1 MIELKSN
8 LCRRNEEVSITKVKV
23 IKRYNDVVLNKIK
36 EKDEAFEVSKERAE
50 HLVKEGMVEIIKEGK
65 ETQK

>member
-1 MIELKSN
+1 M
-8 LCRRNEEVSITKVKV
+8 RRHNKEVSTIKVKV

-36 EKDEAFEVSKERAE
+36 EKDEVFEVVSKERAE

-65 ETQK
+65 ETQKN

>member
-1 MIELKSN
+1 MRTL
-8 LCRRNEEVSITKVKV
+8 KVKV
-23 IKRYNDVVLNKIK
+23 IKRYNDVALNEIK
-36 EKDEAFEVSKERAE
+36 ETAEVFEVSKERAE

>member
-1 MIELKSN
+1 M
-8 LCRRNEEVSITKVKV
+8 RQHNEEVRTLKVKV
-23 IKRYNDVVLNKIK
+23 IKRYNDVALNEIK
-36 EKDEAFEVSKERAE
+36 EKDEVFEVNKERAE

>member
-1 MIELKSN
+1 MNTI
-8 LCRRNEEVSITKVKV
+8 KVKV

-36 EKDEAFEVSKERAE
+36 EKGEIFEVSKERAE
-50 HLVKEGMVEIIKEGK
+50 HLAKEGMVEIIKEGK

>member
-1 MIELKSN
+1 M
-8 LCRRNEEVSITKVKV
+8 RQYNEEVRTLKVKV
-23 IKRYNDVVLNKIK
+23 IKRYNDVALNEIK
-36 EKDEAFEVSKERAE
+36 EKDEIFEVSKERAE

>member
-1 MIELKSN
+1 M
-8 LCRRNEEVSITKVKV
+8 RRHNEEERTLKVKV
-23 IKRYNDVVLNKIK
+23 IKLYNDVALNKIK
-36 EKDEAFEVSKERAE
+36 EKDEIFEVSKERAE

>member
-1 MIELKSN
+1 M
-8 LCRRNEEVSITKVKV
+8 RRHNEEVRIIKVKV

-36 EKDEAFEVSKERAE
+36 EKDEVFEASKERAE

-65 ETQK
+65 KEQKN

>member
-1 MIELKSN
+1 MSTI
-8 LCRRNEEVSITKVKV
+8 KVKV

-36 EKDEAFEVSKERAE
+36 EKDEVFEVVSKERAE

-65 ETQK
+65 ETQKN

>member
-1 MIELKSN
+1 M
-8 LCRRNEEVSITKVKV
+8 RRHNKEVSTIKVKV
-23 IKRYNDVVLNKIK
+23 IKQYNDVVLNKIK
-36 EKDEAFEVSKERAE
+36 EKDEVFEVSKERAE

>member
-1 MIELKSN
+1 M
-8 LCRRNEEVSITKVKV
+8 KVKV

-36 EKDEAFEVSKERAE
+36 EKDENESEVFEVSKERAE

>member
-1 MIELKSN
+1 M
-8 LCRRNEEVSITKVKV
+8 KVKV

-36 EKDEAFEVSKERAE
+36 EKDEVFEASKERAE

-65 ETQK
+65 ETQKN

>member
-1 MIELKSN
+1 M
-8 LCRRNEEVSITKVKV
+8 CQYNEEVRTLKVKV
-23 IKRYNDVVLNKIK
+23 IKRYNDVALNEIK
-36 EKDEAFEVSKERAE
+36 EKDEIFEVSKERAE

>member
-1 MIELKSN
+1 M
-8 LCRRNEEVSITKVKV
+8 RQRNKEVNTIKVKV

-36 EKDEAFEVSKERAE
+36 EKGEIFEVSKERAE
-50 HLVKEGMVEIIKEGK
+50 HLAKEGMVEIIKEGK

>member
-1 MIELKSN
+1 M
-8 LCRRNEEVSITKVKV
+8 RQYNEEERTLKVKV
-23 IKRYNDVVLNKIK
+23 IKRYNDVALNEIK
-36 EKDEAFEVSKERAE
+36 EKDEIFEVSKERAE

>member
-1 MIELKSN
+1 M
-8 LCRRNEEVSITKVKV
+8 KVKV

-36 EKDEAFEVSKERAE
+36 EKYEVFEVSKERAE